1 VIVVTPRLPPSRDGL
16 GDYCRLLWS
25 HWPSGPPPWR
35 FLVAGGAEE
44 TRAAW
49 PDVEVRPFA
58 PSVDGLAGALEA
70 WEATVAVLQ
79 YVGYGYDRTGR
90 PGWLPGALSRWKA
103 PVAGRRVVVMFHEL
117 WAHGPPWR
125 RSFWTHAAQVRI
137 ATGLARLAD
146 AALASTSWACDALGV
161 RTGVK
166 VQLAP
171 IPSNVPVRRA
181 CWEEEPAAGLRAMV
195 FGLPAGRR
203 QALRVHRHFLESMGR
218 EGRLERVVVVGAGLR
233 AGDEAAPEAAFLR
246 RILPADR
253 VTILGELEVEEIS
266 ERIAE
271 CHLFLAAT
279 PAHLLTKSGTA
290 MAALA
295 HGCAVV
301 AGAERE
307 AAPLADGGQIL
318 AHRQTRRS
326 ARELA
331 AGLDAATARRVG
343 LAGRAWYEA
352 NAAWPRVADR
362 WRLALEGDGP

>member
-1 VIVVTPRLPPSRDGL
+1 
-16 GDYCRLLWS
+16 
-25 HWPSGPPPWR
+25 
-35 FLVAGGAEE
+35 
-44 TRAAW
+44 
-49 PDVEVRPFA
+49 
-58 PSVDGLAGALEA
+58 
-70 WEATVAVLQ
+70 
-79 YVGYGYDRTGR
+79 
-90 PGWLPGALSRWKA
+90 
-103 PVAGRRVVVMFHEL
+103 MFHEL

-125 RSFWTHAAQVRI
+125 RSFWTHPAQVRI

-146 AALASTSWACDALGV
+146 AALASSAWACDALAAHAGV
-161 RTGVK
+161 EVRF
-166 VQLAP
+166 AP

-181 CWEEEPAAGLRAMV
+181 CWEAQEPARGLRAML

-203 QALRVHRHFLESMGR
+203 QALDVHRHLLESLGR

-233 AGDEAAPEAAFLR
+233 AGDEAGPEAKLLR

-253 VTILGELEVEEIS
+253 VAILGELGAEEIS

-271 CHLFLAAT
+271 CHLFLAGT

-301 AGAERE
+301 ASAGRH
-307 AAPLADGGQIL
+307 AAPLAEGGGIL

-326 ARELA
+326 ARDLA
-331 AGLDAATARRVG
+331 ASLDAATARRVG

-352 NAAWPRVADR
+352 NAAWPRVVDL
-362 WRLALEGDGP
+362 WRSALEGSGR